1 MPKAGQA
8 EHRREEARKP
18 WRAKDRDGTAA
29 GSSKLRVPYKLC
41 NSRPSLRFLFFLF
54 VFFGCCVC
62 AAAKCKKRVP
72 KKIAQSTKA
81 SGFHSMIH
89 NIGPYPVSKRAL
101 NYLVIFDGYLR

>member
-1 MPKAGQA
+1 M
-8 EHRREEARKP
+8 ARK
-18 WRAKDRDGTAA
+18 RQGRH
-29 GSSKLRVPYKLC
+29 SSWLQQVTR
-41 NSRPSLRFLFFLF
+41 SLQVTQQQTLSAFSFFCLF

-89 NIGPYPVSKRAL
+89 NIGPYPVSKRAS